1 MARTPLYLNRLN
13 AWEQVGAA
21 QEANAAELPHLEV
34 PRTKLKALLEQAR
47 SLSME
52 QSTLTASKQEVSK
65 KLRQVIREGEAL
77 AGLLR
82 TGARVHFGT
91 TSEKLVEFGLQPFRG
106 RAVARKPPEPTNPPP
121 PATPD
126 PVPHP
131 DSK

>member
-1 MARTPLYLNRLN
+1 MARTRQYLNRLN
-13 AWEQVGAA
+13 DWEQVGAA
-21 QEANAAELPHLEV
+21 QEANAAELPHLEA

-52 QSTLTASKQEVSK
+52 QSTLTASKQEISK

-91 TSEKLVEFGLQPFRG
+91 TSEKLVEFGMQPFRG
-106 RAVARKPPEPTNPPP
+106 RTAIRKPSETPNPTPNP
-121 PATPD
+121 D
-126 PVPHP
+126 V
-131 DSK
+131 K